1 MKNSLCSGKLKKW
14 KDDRG
19 FGFIQPRDDSQE
31 VYLHISEL
39 KDSTRRPREND
50 TIYYYMVVDSDGKIR
65 ACNAF
70 ISDARIKSASSSTA
84 LSGNMKSDRSAHTS
98 FPIAEIILLLLLP
111 GFGTAHFTWITK
123 NPLPL
128 ILYTV
133 MSLLTYILYADDK
146 SRAKRK
152 QWRIPEQTLH
162 LFELAGGWIGGF
174 LAQRTLRHKNR
185 KVTYQLSFWTI
196 VTIHHI
202 AWIWWFLFGR
212 LGTSN

>member
-1 MKNSLCSGKLKKW
+1 MKTSLFSGKLKKW

-39 KDSTRRPREND
+39 KDSTRRPQEND
-50 TIYYYMVVDSDGKIR
+50 TIYYYTIVESDGKIR

-70 ISDARIKSASSSTA
+70 ISGARIKSTSSSSS
-84 LSGNMKSDRSAHTS
+84 LSNNVASDRSPNTS
-98 FPIAEIILLLLLP
+98 FPIAEIIFLLLLP
-111 GFGTAHFTWITK
+111 GFGTAHFILTTK

-128 ILYTV
+128 IIYIV
-133 MSLLTYILYADDK
+133 MSLLTYALYADDK

-152 QWRIPEQTLH
+152 LWRTPEQTLH

-174 LAQRTLRHKNR
+174 LAQRILRHKNR
-185 KVTYQLSFWTI
+185 KSTYQSVFWAI
-196 VTIHHI
+196 VFIHQI
-202 AWIWWFLFGR
+202 AWVYWFLFNIWP
-212 LGTSN
+212 LK

>member
-19 FGFIQPRDDSQE
+19 FGFIQPCNGGQE

-39 KDSTRRPREND
+39 KDSTRRPQEND
-50 TIYYYMVVDSDGKIR
+50 TIHYYTTVESDGKIR

-70 ISDARIKSASSSTA
+70 ISGARIKSTSSSSS
-84 LSGNMKSDRSAHTS
+84 LSNNVVSDRSPNTS
-98 FPIAEIILLLLLP
+98 FPIAGMTLLLLLP
-111 GFGTAHFTWITK
+111 GFGTVHFILTTR

-128 ILYTV
+128 IIYVV
-133 MSLLTYILYADDK
+133 MSLLTYALYADDK

-162 LFELAGGWIGGF
+162 LFELAGGWMGGF
-174 LAQRTLRHKNR
+174 LAQRILRHKNR
-185 KVTYQLSFWTI
+185 KATYQFGFWAI
-196 VTIHHI
+196 VTIHYI

-212 LGTSN
+212 LLVK